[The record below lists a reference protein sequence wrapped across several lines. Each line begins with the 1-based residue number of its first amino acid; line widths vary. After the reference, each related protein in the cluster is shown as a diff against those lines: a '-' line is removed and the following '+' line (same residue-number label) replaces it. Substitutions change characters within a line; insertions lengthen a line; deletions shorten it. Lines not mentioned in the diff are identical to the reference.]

1 MKRFFILTSLL
12 IIVSSLTSCS
22 NKNVVSA
29 KEVSEAITNQGS
41 WKVMADWNFGAN
53 TKYPTRFQG
62 KAYYVGKGKDYLW
75 VDHGMGSTIPIRV
88 KNGLLDAPMESS
100 VIKAMPVGNPA
111 AQERINHDLFMQDP
125 LKLAILTNGV
135 FTINNKG
142 KYTYHYV
149 CVGSVKKIY
158 NCLKWDFVLTL
169 GKDKNPETLIL
180 TSWFSKEVNNITSF
194 YYSDYGKVTL
204 QMGEEGVNFDKLAPP
219 DYAAMGASL
228 DKVALQKEVK
238 DLKSQSKK

>member
-1 MKRFFILTSLL
+1 MKRLLILTSLL
-12 IIVSSLTSCS
+12 IVVSSLTSCS

-29 KEVSEAITNQGS
+29 KEVSKAISNQGS
-41 WKVMADWNFGAN
+41 WEVMADWNFGAN

-62 KAYYVGKGKDYLW
+62 RAYYVKKGKDFLW
-75 VDHGMGSTIPIRV
+75 VDHGMGSTIPIRIQ
-88 KNGLLDAPMESS
+88 NGLLDAPMESP

-111 AQERINHDLFMQDP
+111 AKKRISHDLFMQDP

-149 CVGSVKKIY
+149 CTGSVKKIY

-194 YYSDYGKVTL
+194 YYSTYGGVTL
-204 QMGEEGVNFDKLAPP
+204 KMGEEGVNFDKLAPP
-219 DYAAMGASL
+219 DYAATGANL
-228 DKVALQKEVK
+228 DKVALQKEVDK
-238 DLKSQSKK
+238 LKSKNAK